1 MVAFDQPEI
10 LEPDVDES
18 NDGADTGAPETDVS
32 APDDG
37 DRDDSAEDHR
47 QSGSGFVPIAIGL
60 AALLPLPS
68 LIQRRC

>member
-1 MVAFDQPEI
+1 MVVFDQPEI

-18 NDGADTGAPETDVS
+18 NDGADTGAPETGVS
-32 APDDG
+32 APDGG
-37 DRDDSAEDHR
+37 DQDDSEGDQRA
-47 QSGSGFVPIAIGL
+47 SGSGFVPIAIGL